1 MKKVVLKSILED
13 ERSKRRAMK
22 AVAGVGV
29 DSIEVDMK
37 EGKIT
42 VIGDADPVWL
52 TTKLR
57 KMGFRVELLSVG
69 PAKEEKKE
77 EKKNEGP
84 AKDQKKE
91 AEKKKQEDEKKE
103 AEKKTQEKKAA
114 EAAAPPIVSVY
125 HVNPNGYGHCNDGY
139 SYHVVTEQYPSTCTI
154 S

>member
-57 KMGFRVELLSVG
+57 KMG
-69 PAKEEKKE
+69 
-77 EKKNEGP
+77 
-84 AKDQKKE
+84 
-91 AEKKKQEDEKKE
+91 
-103 AEKKTQEKKAA
+103 
-114 EAAAPPIVSVY
+114 
-125 HVNPNGYGHCNDGY
+125 
-139 SYHVVTEQYPSTCTI
+139 
-154 S
+154 